1 MDVFVAFN
9 NFGAQ
14 VFIVM
19 CDDEVFVL
27 PEFFKHFFM
36 FSVQFTCWYWFVG
49 SLHGLEFLG
58 EFS

>member
-27 PEFFKHFFM
+27 PEFF
-36 FSVQFTCWYWFVG
+36 
-49 SLHGLEFLG
+49 
-58 EFS
+58 